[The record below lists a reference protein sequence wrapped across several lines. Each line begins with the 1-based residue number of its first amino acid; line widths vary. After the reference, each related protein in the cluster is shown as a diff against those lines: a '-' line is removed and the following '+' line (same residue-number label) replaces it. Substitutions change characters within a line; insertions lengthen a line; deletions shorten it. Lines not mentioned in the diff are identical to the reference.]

1 MHQWYV
7 LTKHKKSAGAN
18 IFATEYGRTLR
29 FSEVQSD
36 YSKDWEGANK
46 CCYSQRYMLMHSKN
60 IKKYPKIAAWM
71 KPCQQ
76 KILKTVLPIPK
87 SCNTLQY

>member
-36 YSKDWEGANK
+36 YSKD
-46 CCYSQRYMLMHSKN
+46 
-60 IKKYPKIAAWM
+60 
-71 KPCQQ
+71 
-76 KILKTVLPIPK
+76 
-87 SCNTLQY
+87 